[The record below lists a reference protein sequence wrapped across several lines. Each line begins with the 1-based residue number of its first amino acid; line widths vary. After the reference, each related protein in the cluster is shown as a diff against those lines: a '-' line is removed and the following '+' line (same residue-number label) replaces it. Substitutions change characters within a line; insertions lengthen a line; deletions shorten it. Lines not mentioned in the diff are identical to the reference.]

1 MYKDYEGNQK
11 KTMKVYVREE
21 HEMKKRFVNQVFAT
35 TILLALLLAA
45 CGGPVATPSSTD
57 ETTKEAVTLDLWW
70 LGTTDYDIAT
80 VNLLIDAYTKTNPHI
95 TVKAN
100 FISWDDF
107 SNAMPSALSAGNPPS
122 LAFGDPTAPNT
133 PNFVKAGQLVDLTDL
148 AAERGWEA
156 RLSPGV
162 MDFYSPLYGDR
173 TYAIPLFLAVR
184 GFFYNKTIMGEIGG
198 EIPQTVDEI
207 EALFDKAK
215 AAGYT
220 PVLMGNADKYG
231 SDVLWQNL
239 LFQYLGATGKMEDF
253 KSGTFLHKKG
263 VPWGGEEMRQAMT
276 RFLSWRD
283 KGYINPDFASL
294 ILEDTHTMF
303 AQGKAFG
310 VVMGANE
317 VARILEAEPDFEVG
331 FFNFPPLKAGTPAY
345 AISDPGAVLILPK
358 DGKHRDEAIAF
369 IDFLLT
375 KEAGI
380 IIANQGFVPAHRI
393 DLADITV
400 QDAYL
405 KEVMAAATNQVP
417 MGWLNY
423 IAPFEFADRQGSE
436 LQKLL
441 ANEITLDAY
450 LKLLQESYDFEVSQ

>member
-1 MYKDYEGNQK
+1 M
-11 KTMKVYVREE
+11 EE
-21 HEMKKRFVNQVFAT
+21 A
-35 TILLALLLAA
+35 
-45 CGGPVATPSSTD
+45 
-57 ETTKEAVTLDLWW
+57 KEPVTLDLWW
-70 LGTTDYDIAT
+70 LGTTDHDIAT
-80 VNLLIDAYTKTNPHI
+80 VNLLIGAFTKENPHI
-95 TVKAN
+95 TIKTN
-100 FISWDDF
+100 FVSWDDF
-107 SNAMPSALSAGNPPS
+107 TNSMPAALSAGNPPD

-133 PNFVKAGQLVDLTDL
+133 PNYVKAGQLVDLTEL
-148 AAERGWEA
+148 AVERGWED

-162 MDFYSPLYGDR
+162 MNFYSPLYGER

-184 GFFYNKTIMGEIGG
+184 GFFYNKTIMREIGG
-198 EIPQTVDEI
+198 EVPQTVDEL

-231 SDVLWQNL
+231 SDVLWQSL
-239 LFQYLGATGKMEDF
+239 FFQYLGAAGKMGDF
-253 KSGTFLHKKG
+253 KTRTFLREPG

-283 KGYINPDFASL
+283 KGYINSDFASL
-294 ILEDTHTMF
+294 VTEDTHTLF
-303 AQGKAFG
+303 AQGNSFG
-310 VVMGANE
+310 AVLGANE
-317 VARILEAEPDFEVG
+317 VGRILEAKPDFEIG
-331 FFNFPPLKAGTPAY
+331 FFNFPPLDTRTSAF

-380 IIANQGFVPAHRI
+380 IIANQGFVPSHKL
-393 DLADITV
+393 DLADINV
-400 QDAYL
+400 KDAYL
-405 KEVMAAATNQVP
+405 KEVMAAAPNQVP

-441 ANEITLDAY
+441 ADEITLDDY
-450 LKLLQESYDFEVSQ
+450 LKLLQETYDAEVSK